1 MRECILCIPSCHE
14 KTTTPLLRVDIV
26 RQTLVE
32 LLAGVPELAGGGA
45 VAGGVAGATGQGG
58 GGSGGAHRAD
68 I

>member
-1 MRECILCIPSCHE
+1 M
-14 KTTTPLLRVDIV
+14 DIV